1 MHRPRYAALPDFLR
15 RAVTERRAPGV
26 AAAVV
31 DRNRLLF
38 LDAAG
43 IRDAAANAPLTPDAI
58 FRIASMTKPITSL
71 AAMLLVEDGALDLD
85 APATRY
91 LAELARVRVLTSYD
105 ERDGTWTARPPSRP
119 ITLRHLLTHTAGMSY
134 SFLDPRLTKIDTGS
148 MARVDVPL
156 LHDPGDRFTYS
167 FATTVVGSIVAAVSH
182 TSLDEF
188 CRARIFAP
196 LGMNDTGYDV
206 PAEHAR
212 RVVTMQVREG
222 SGFVER
228 PNPPVIAS
236 RGRGDDGLFS
246 TAEDYGK
253 FIQLFLNRGT
263 SGGRRVATEE
273 TIRAMMSDQLGARAI
288 GIHPAVAGAIA
299 TPFPIGG
306 EKDAFGF
313 GFQIETAPPRPGG
326 GRSVGSCS
334 WSGIWNTYFWI
345 DPANE
350 IGVVVLMQFM
360 PAHDA
365 GAITILNGVERI
377 VYGQPAPSPSP
388 YNAPRVGARGLG
400 LSCTLHSSRFHH
412 QIRIVQRQR
421 DDPIAVAFESD
432 DRRRTAGR
440 MKGKLALVEDS
451 AVDCARAG
459 DHQLVLLRA
468 DDERVARPIAERVA
482 ADERRALAV

>member
-1 MHRPRYAALPDFLR
+1 MNRPTYAALGDLLR
-15 RAVTERRAPGV
+15 RAAAERLAPGV
-26 AAAVV
+26 AVAVV
-31 DRNRLLF
+31 DRDRRLF

-43 IRDAAANAPLTPDAI
+43 TRDAAANAPLMPDAI
-58 FRIASMTKPITSL
+58 FRMASMTKPITSL
-71 AAMLLVEDGALDLD
+71 AAMLLVEDGAIDLD

-91 LAELARVRVLTSYD
+91 LAELERVRVLTSFE

-134 SFLDPRLTKIDTGS
+134 SFLDPRLTTIDAGT

-156 LHDPGDRFTYS
+156 LHDPGERFTYS
-167 FATTVVGSIVAAVSH
+167 FATNVVGSIVAAVANR
-182 TSLDEF
+182 SLDEF

-196 LGMNDTGYDV
+196 LGMHDTGYAV
-206 PAEHAR
+206 PAEHR
-212 RVVTMQVREG
+212 ERVVTMQVRDG

-246 TAEDYGK
+246 TAEDYGT
-253 FIQLFLNRGT
+253 FIQLFLNLGT
-263 SGGRRVATEE
+263 AAGRRVAGEE

-313 GFQIETAPPRPGG
+313 GFQIEIGPPRPDRRG
-326 GRSVGSCS
+326 VGSCS

-345 DPANE
+345 DPANG

-365 GAITILNGVERI
+365 GALEVLNGVERI
-377 VYGQPAPSPSP
+377 VYEQLAPS
-388 YNAPRVGARGLG
+388 A
-400 LSCTLHSSRFHH
+400 
-412 QIRIVQRQR
+412 
-421 DDPIAVAFESD
+421 
-432 DRRRTAGR
+432 
-440 MKGKLALVEDS
+440 
-451 AVDCARAG
+451 
-459 DHQLVLLRA
+459 
-468 DDERVARPIAERVA
+468 
-482 ADERRALAV
+482 

>member
-1 MHRPRYAALPDFLR
+1 MHHLADTALAEFLR
-15 RAVTERRAPGV
+15 HAVAARLAPGV

-31 DRNRLLF
+31 DRDRLLF

-43 IRDAAANAPLTPDAI
+43 VRSVAANAPLMPDAI

-71 AAMLLVEDGALDLD
+71 AAMLLVEDGVIELD

-91 LAELARVRVLTSYD
+91 LAELERVRVLASYD
-105 ERDGTWTARPPSRP
+105 ERDGTWTARPPLRP
-119 ITLRHLLTHTAGMSY
+119 ITVRHLLTHTAGMSY
-134 SFLDPRLTKIDTGS
+134 SFLDPRLTKIDTGNI
-148 MARVDVPL
+148 ARVDVPL
-156 LHDPGDRFTYS
+156 LHDPGERFTYS
-167 FATTVVGSIVAAVSH
+167 FATTIVGSIVAAVSH

-196 LGMNDTGYDV
+196 LGMIDTGYAV
-206 PAEHAR
+206 PTEHVDRA
-212 RVVTMQVREG
+212 VTMQVRDG
-222 SGFVER
+222 SGVVER

-246 TAEDYGK
+246 TAEDYGR
-253 FIQLFLNRGT
+253 FIQLFLNLGT
-263 SGGRRVATEE
+263 AAGRRVAAEE
-273 TIRAMMSDQLGARAI
+273 TIRAMTSNQLGTRAI
-288 GIHPAVAGAIA
+288 GMHPAVAGAIA

-313 GFQIETAPPRPGG
+313 GFQIETPPPRPA

-365 GAITILNGVERI
+365 GAMDILNGVERL
-377 VYGQPAPSPSP
+377 VYAPASLNPQTTS
-388 YNAPRVGARGLG
+388 LK
-400 LSCTLHSSRFHH
+400 SR
-412 QIRIVQRQR
+412 
-421 DDPIAVAFESD
+421 
-432 DRRRTAGR
+432 
-440 MKGKLALVEDS
+440 LA
-451 AVDCARAG
+451 
-459 DHQLVLLRA
+459 
-468 DDERVARPIAERVA
+468 
-482 ADERRALAV
+482 

>member
-1 MHRPRYAALPDFLR
+1 MAMHGSTSSALADFLR
-15 RAVTERRAPGV
+15 RAVAERLAPGV

-31 DRNRLLF
+31 DRDRLLF

-43 IRDAAANAPLTPDAI
+43 TRDAAANAPLMPDAI

-71 AAMLLVEDGALDLD
+71 AAMLLVEDGAIDLE

-91 LAELARVRVLTSYD
+91 LAELERARVLASFD
-105 ERDGTWTARPPSRP
+105 ERDGAWTARPPTRP

-134 SFLDPRLTKIDTGS
+134 SFLDPRLTKIDTGN

-156 LHDPGDRFTYS
+156 LHDPGERFTYS
-167 FATTVVGSIVAAVSH
+167 FATNVVGSIVAAVSN
-182 TSLDEF
+182 TSLEDF

-196 LGMNDTGYDV
+196 LGMNDTGYAV
-206 PAEHAR
+206 PAEHR
-212 RVVTMQVREG
+212 ERVVTMQVRDG
-222 SGFVER
+222 SGFLER
-228 PNPPVIAS
+228 PNPPVVAS

-253 FIQLFLNRGT
+253 FIQLYLNAGT
-263 SGGRRVATEE
+263 AAGRRVAGEE
-273 TIRAMMSDQLGARAI
+273 TLRAMMSNQLGTRAI
-288 GIHPAVAGAIA
+288 GLHPAVAGAIA

-313 GFQIETAPPRPGG
+313 GFQIETAPPRPS

-365 GAITILNGVERI
+365 GATEVLSGVERI
-377 VYGQPAPSPSP
+377 VYS
-388 YNAPRVGARGLG
+388 
-400 LSCTLHSSRFHH
+400 T
-412 QIRIVQRQR
+412 
-421 DDPIAVAFESD
+421 
-432 DRRRTAGR
+432 
-440 MKGKLALVEDS
+440 
-451 AVDCARAG
+451 
-459 DHQLVLLRA
+459 
-468 DDERVARPIAERVA
+468 
-482 ADERRALAV
+482 

>member
-1 MHRPRYAALPDFLR
+1 MKRPSHTALADFLR
-15 RAVTERRAPGV
+15 RAVAERLAPGV
-26 AAAVV
+26 VVAVV
-31 DRNRLLF
+31 DRDRLLF

-43 IRDAAANAPLTPDAI
+43 TRHAAANAPLMPDAI

-71 AAMLLVEDGALDLD
+71 AAMLLVEDGAIDLD
-85 APATRY
+85 APASRY
-91 LAELARVRVLTSYD
+91 LAELDRVRVLTSFD

-134 SFLDPRLTKIDTGS
+134 SFLDPRLTTIDTGN

-156 LHDPGDRFTYS
+156 LDDPGERFTYS
-167 FATTVVGSIVAAVSH
+167 FATVIVGSIVAAVSNS
-182 TSLDEF
+182 SLDEF

-196 LGMNDTGYDV
+196 LGMSDTGYAV
-206 PAEHAR
+206 PAEHHE
-212 RVVTMQVREG
+212 RVVTMQVRDG
-222 SGFVER
+222 SGFAER

-246 TAEDYGK
+246 TAEDYGR
-253 FIQLFLNRGT
+253 FLQLFLNLGT
-263 SGGRRVATEE
+263 AAGRRVAGEE
-273 TIRAMMSDQLGARAI
+273 TIHAMMSDQLAARAI

-306 EKDAFGF
+306 EKDTFGF
-313 GFQIETAPPRPGG
+313 GFQIETAPPRPG

-365 GAITILNGVERI
+365 GAMEVLSGVERI
-377 VYGQPAPSPSP
+377 VYQQLAPSP
-388 YNAPRVGARGLG
+388 
-400 LSCTLHSSRFHH
+400 
-412 QIRIVQRQR
+412 
-421 DDPIAVAFESD
+421 
-432 DRRRTAGR
+432 
-440 MKGKLALVEDS
+440 
-451 AVDCARAG
+451 
-459 DHQLVLLRA
+459 
-468 DDERVARPIAERVA
+468 
-482 ADERRALAV
+482 